1 MEEKRNIVSP
11 TLKYAARGYEYIGS
25 KSSINFESHEDNGE
39 IELHT
44 FNDWQ
49 KIKADPTI
57 DISVFIDEKLL
68 TDEEIASRRKR

>member
-1 MEEKRNIVSP
+1 MEDERNITSP
-11 TLKYAARGYEYIGS
+11 TLKYAARGYEYTGS
-25 KSSINFESHEDNGE
+25 KTFNSQEIHKDNEE

-57 DISVFIDEKLL
+57 DISAFIDKDYLI
-68 TDEEIASRRKR
+68 DEEITSKRKR

>member
-1 MEEKRNIVSP
+1 MEDKRNITSP
-11 TLKYAARGYEYIGS
+11 TLKYASRGYEYTGS
-25 KSSINFESHEDNGE
+25 KSNINLESHEDNSE

-57 DISVFIDEKLL
+57 DISAFIDKDYLIEQ
-68 TDEEIASRRKR
+68 EIVTKRNR